1 MCIFVFLTQRHCTMK
16 LFCYASLPLLMLSL
30 LFASEPARAQEKL
43 LGSIEF
49 PNSGSK
55 KAQPFFEQGVLYLHN
70 FEYEDAARAF
80 KKAQI
85 ADPDFALAYWGEA
98 KTHNHPIWMRQNRE
112 AAMDALS
119 RLGKTFE
126 ERQAKAPT
134 QREKDY
140 LNALETLYGNT
151 EAAEGKSKEE
161 RDDLYREEMR
171 RLHETY
177 PDDHEAAS
185 FYGLSILGTAHEGRE
200 FTTYLQAA
208 SVLLKVWEKNDKHP
222 GAAHY
227 LIHSYDDPIHASLG
241 LPMAKVYAE
250 IAPAASHA
258 QHMTS
263 HIFVA
268 MGMWDDVVRA
278 NEVAREVQNA
288 RFLELGKRE
297 VVCGHYTYWLE
308 YGYLQQ
314 GRFEEAEKVLST
326 CFDRINDNPS
336 DSERRHFGLMKAR
349 YVIDT
354 QDWAAAEKW
363 RSPKDVIMDEYES
376 YVFTDAI
383 AAIHLGDLEQA
394 NKYLKKMD
402 SFEESNE
409 KTSILNHEVQAMLAL
424 HSGDE
429 ALALA
434 QIRKATAI
442 EAKLPYEFGP
452 PNIVKPSQELLG
464 DMYMTLLKYEAA
476 AEAYQ
481 KQLEQTPLRTA
492 SLLGFARASRQAGQ
506 MQDAK
511 KAYEQLAEIWHL
523 ADSGI
528 PGYKDAIMSQ

>member
-1 MCIFVFLTQRHCTMK
+1 MKTFLK
-16 LFCYASLPLLMLSL
+16 ASVTLLMLCV
-30 LFASEPARAQEKL
+30 FCVSEPLYAQDKL
-43 LGSIEF
+43 LGSIDF

-55 KAQPFFEQGVLYLHN
+55 KAQPFFIQGVLYLHN
-70 FEYEDAARAF
+70 FEYDDAARAF

-98 KTHNHPIWMRQNRE
+98 KTHNHPIWMQQDKD
-112 AAMDALS
+112 AAMEILE
-119 RLGKTFE
+119 RLGSTVE
-126 ERQAKAPT
+126 ERQAKAST

-140 LNALETLYGNT
+140 LMSLETLYGNT
-151 EAAEGKSKEE
+151 QHTTGKSKEE
-161 RDDLYREEMR
+161 RDDLYREEMGK
-171 RLHETY
+171 LSETY

-185 FYGLSILGTAHEGRE
+185 FYALSILGTAHEGRDY
-200 FTTYLQAA
+200 TTYMQAA
-208 SVLLKVWEKNDKHP
+208 SVLQKVWAENKKHP

-227 LIHSYDDPIHASLG
+227 LIHSYDDPVHAPLG

-278 NEVAREVQNA
+278 NEVAREVQNS
-288 RFLELGKRE
+288 RFVELGRRE

-336 DSERRHFGLMKAR
+336 NSERWHFSVMRAR
-349 YVIDT
+349 YILDT
-354 QDWAAAEKW
+354 QAWETIEKW
-363 RSPKDVIMDEYES
+363 RAPDEVAMDDYEA

-383 AAIHLGDLEQA
+383 ASIHLGQHDEAQERLGRLQELDEKGDELTVLDLEIQA
-394 NKYLKKMD
+394 L
-402 SFEESNE
+402 
-409 KTSILNHEVQAMLAL
+409 LAL
-424 HSGDE
+424 HEGNES
-429 ALALA
+429 LALST
-434 QIRKATAI
+434 ITKATDLEGAM
-442 EAKLPYEFGP
+442 PYEFGP
-452 PNIVKPSQELLG
+452 PHIVKPSQELLG
-464 DMYMTLLKYEAA
+464 DMYMTLMKYDAA
-476 AEAYQ
+476 AEAYK
-481 KQLEQTPLRTA
+481 KQLKQTPMRTS
-492 SLLGFARASRQAGQ
+492 SLLGLARASQEAGQ
-506 MQDAK
+506 MNESKEAF
-511 KAYEQLAEIWHL
+511 EQLAKIWHL